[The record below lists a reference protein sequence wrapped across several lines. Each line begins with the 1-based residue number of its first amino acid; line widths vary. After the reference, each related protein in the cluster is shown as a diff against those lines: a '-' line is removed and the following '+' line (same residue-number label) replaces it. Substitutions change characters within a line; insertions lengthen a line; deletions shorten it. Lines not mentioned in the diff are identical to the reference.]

1 MTIIIDN
8 IITPYEI
15 ARYNEIDKV
24 MRANLEVWFS
34 KRREINRNWQ
44 YLPKINFKYRFLDNK
59 LLNLIK
65 LLHNNRNKID
75 RIIVCGWDSFIYL
88 YAFLFCQKNKIRFT
102 LWSGS
107 TLYEK
112 SWLRTLT
119 LPLVKFIISQSND
132 FIAYGTRAKEYLIW
146 LGAKEDKIKIFLN
159 SVDAD
164 YFNREALQLKKNKLK
179 LREKYN
185 LPENDT
191 VFIYV
196 GQLIRRKGILEL
208 IHAFAKLSS
217 INKKIALIIV
227 GEGELNKEIE
237 LFISKYPETKIK
249 LVGYIQ
255 YNRLPEVYAL
265 SDALVLPS
273 KEEIW
278 GLVVNEALASEIPV
292 LVSKFAG
299 CSVDLINRDSGEIIE
314 DISED
319 NIIAI
324 LRKFLVGKKYVI
336 SSQLISK
343 MRNTIYAKNNFT

>member
-15 ARYNEIDKV
+15 ARYNEINKV
-24 MRANLEVWFS
+24 LRGKLEVWFQ
-34 KRREINRNWQ
+34 KKAEINRSWT
-44 YLPKINFKYRFLDNK
+44 YLPKIKFEHKYLDGELLK
-59 LLNLIK
+59 LVG
-65 LLHNNRNKID
+65 LLHKNKKNID
-75 RIIVCGWDSFIYL
+75 RIVCCGWDSVIYL
-88 YAFLFCQKNKIRFT
+88 YALWFCKKNKIRFT

-112 SWLRTLT
+112 SWLRTLS
-119 LPLVKFIISQSND
+119 LPVIKYIVRQADD

-146 LGAKEDKIKIFLN
+146 LGARKDTINIFLN
-159 SVDAD
+159 SVDVD
-164 YFNREALQLKKNKLK
+164 YFHSESLRVKKNKLK

-185 LPENDT
+185 LPGKDT

-324 LRKFLVGKKYVI
+324 LQKFLVGKKYVI

-343 MRNTIYAKNNFT
+343 MRNTIYAKNNFI